1 MDKTAVQNKEISNI
15 TNITEVILDNLP
27 SGIIFCDTDCN
38 ILFINKTYADYIG
51 VNQEEVIGK
60 SILDYIPASRIRH
73 VLETGEPELGFKCSI
88 GEGKGKKILIVN
100 RIPVAGTN
108 GRIFG
113 VISQTLFGDIGEL
126 KDLYE
131 RLEVLERKVTSYR
144 EKIKSV
150 LFAKYSL
157 EDIKG
162 QSADIVKAKELLEKY
177 AKTDF
182 PVLVLG
188 ATGTGKELM
197 AHALHSESEHAKGPF
212 VSVNCAAI
220 PHDLL
225 ESELFGYVQGAFTG
239 AQKEGKIGKIELAD
253 RGTLFLDE
261 IGDMPL
267 QAQVKLLRVLEDK
280 TIYRLGAIHPN
291 KADFRLVAA
300 TSRDLKAM
308 ILEGK
313 FREELYYRL
322 STMVVSLPLLH
333 ERKEDIPILVRH
345 TINRMGYPH
354 LSCSREAMDVLMRYD
369 WPGNIRELQN
379 VIGRAASLCSGDV
392 INIDDLPPEIV
403 TEPASDSFR
412 NETPVTVASKSQLSK
427 LLSDSE
433 QKLIL
438 DALKAND
445 WNMVKTAKTLGLSR
459 ATIYVKAKKYQLSK
473 DKRFSE
479 K

>member
-1 MDKTAVQNKEISNI
+1 MDKTAVQYKEGSK
-15 TNITEVILDNLP
+15 VINVAELILNNLP
-27 SGIIFCDTDCN
+27 SGIIFCDADCN

-60 SILDYIPASRIRH
+60 PILDYIPASRIRH
-73 VLETGEPELGFKCSI
+73 VLETGKPELGFKCCI
-88 GEGKGKKILIVN
+88 GEGKGKKILVVN
-100 RIPVAGTN
+100 RIPVPGTN

-131 RLEVLERKVTSYR
+131 RLELLERKVTSYR

-150 LFAKYSL
+150 LSAKYSI

-177 AKTDF
+177 AKTEF

-197 AHALHSESEHAKGPF
+197 AHSLHAESERARGPF

-239 AQKEGKIGKIELAD
+239 AQKEGKIGQIELAD

-261 IGDMPL
+261 IGEMSL

-280 TIYRLGAIHPN
+280 TVCRLGATYPS
-291 KADFRLVAA
+291 KVDFRLVAA

-313 FREELYYRL
+313 FREDLYYRL
-322 STMVVSLPLLH
+322 STMVVSLPSLR
-333 ERKEDIPILVRH
+333 ERKEDIPLLVRH
-345 TINRMGYPH
+345 IIDRMGFHH
-354 LSCSREAMDVLMRYD
+354 LSCSREAIDVLKGYH

-392 INIDDLPPEIV
+392 INVDDLPPEIV
-403 TEPASDSFR
+403 AEPTSDSFH
-412 NETPVTVASKSQLSK
+412 NETFTAVASKSELSK

-433 QKLIL
+433 RKLIL

-445 WNMVKTAKTLGLSR
+445 WNMVKTAKMLGLSR
-459 ATIYVKAKKYQLSK
+459 ATLYEKARKYQISK
-473 DKRFSE
+473 TKRAVES
-479 K
+479 